1 MLGKGTTS
9 QKLVNTVNRQK
20 SSNVGTQVAGDRDPN
35 RMSCDNLFR
44 KDFLCEDSLHSAQGA
59 WLNYNLHPQSGTD
72 QVDDSTKLVAM
83 KVHSNQ

>member
-35 RMSCDNLFR
+35 RMSCDNLKGKNNINMYDR
-44 KDFLCEDSLHSAQGA
+44 TTYKI
-59 WLNYNLHPQSGTD
+59 T
-72 QVDDSTKLVAM
+72 TKEGGLAG
-83 KVHSNQ
+83 